1 MSPAE
6 GRAAPPAGREQRF
19 EAVYA
24 EHQQTLFA
32 YFLGRTAD
40 REQALDLLQEL
51 FVRVWRSLDSLES
64 LPPEKR
70 PFWLFSVAKHLLVDQ
85 YRAQATRERTQAA
98 LDRDP
103 PAQWAPAPEPTTVAG
118 EQVARLEAAIQRLPD
133 DLRVVLALRVLDGR
147 TSTEI
152 GALLGRPPGTV
163 RYQLA
168 EARQRLA
175 TELSLNAE
183 AEEDS

>member
-1 MSPAE
+1 MALAE
-6 GRAAPPAGREQRF
+6 PREQRF

-24 EHQQTLFA
+24 EHRQTLFA

-70 PFWLFSVAKHLLVDQ
+70 QFWLFSVARNLLVDQ
-85 YRAQATRERTQAA
+85 YRARATRERTQAA
-98 LDRDP
+98 LEP
-103 PAQWAPAPEPTTVAG
+103 PEQWAPAPEPTAIEG
-118 EQVARLEAAIQRLPD
+118 EQLDILNAAIVRLPEE
-133 DLRVVLALRVLDGR
+133 LRVVLVMAVLDGR
-147 TSTEI
+147 TSSEI

-168 EARQRLA
+168 RARQQLARDLRLQ
-175 TELSLNAE
+175 EQEVENSVL
-183 AEEDS
+183 